1 MKIAVSAESTCDL
14 SKDLIE
20 KYDVKIIPYHVILGE
35 EEYQDDGSLSSQEL
49 FEFVDKNGI
58 LPKTAALT
66 VGEYEDYFKNILK
79 DYDAVIHITLSSRI
93 TSSVGNCEMAAKN
106 CQNVFVIDSKS
117 LSTGIGLLVLSCAEK
132 IKAGLEVKQIVNE
145 LLQEVER
152 VQASF
157 VVNTLKYLHKGGRCS
172 AIALLGANLLKIKP
186 KIALIDGKMEVVK
199 KYMGKLD
206 DVLVRYCNDL
216 LNDNN
221 PNLNRVFV
229 TYSSRVAATDKIIQ
243 ILKDYGFKEVYET
256 QAGCT
261 ICSHCGRDT
270 LGVLFLNREK
280 DAIKS

>member
-93 TSSVGNCEMAAKN
+93 TSCVGNCEMAAKN

-229 TYSSRVAATDKIIQ
+229 TYSSRVATTDKIIQ

-280 DAIKS
+280 DAIKG